1 MKKFNQ
7 LWYYG
12 LSIIGIPVI
21 LVIMAIFSVIVSNL
35 NKPMDKVIEEEEKP
49 KVDTVIVEKRVIVRD
64 TVYIKPKINPRPGPI
79 PSKQPFKT
87 PEPAKADAADV
98 IKRLNNLI

>member
-12 LSIIGIPVI
+12 LSIVGIPVI
-21 LVIMAIFSVIVSNL
+21 LVITATFSVIVSNL

-64 TVYIKPKINPRPGPI
+64 TVYIKPKINP
-79 PSKQPFKT
+79 T
-87 PEPAKADAADV
+87 PVLPVKDT
-98 IKRLNNLI
+98 L